1 MSRIAYI
8 FPGQGSQ
15 YVGMGKDLYEGS
27 PVAREIYDRA
37 DDILGFPL
45 SKVSFE
51 GPEERLKQ
59 TGTTQ
64 PAIFVQ
70 SMALTRLLDGGDAS
84 MAAGHSL
91 GEYSALVFS
100 GAMTFEDG
108 LRLVGLR
115 GALMQQ
121 AGEER
126 KGTMAA
132 VIGLAPEVVAA
143 LCAEAASEGIVQC
156 ANFNSPGQIVIS
168 GSVEGVRKAMQLAK
182 ERGAKLVKELVVSG
196 AFHSPLMDG
205 ARNEMRHAL
214 KKAPIQDARI
224 PVYANVSGRPVRKAE
239 DIRTL
244 LEAQVT
250 SAVRWEESVRN
261 MIADGAKTFVEVG
274 PGNVLQSLVK
284 RISDAAE
291 VRGIDTIE
299 DIQQS
304 VPA

>member
-70 SMALTRLLDGGDAS
+70 SMALTRLLDGGDAA

-100 GAMTFEDG
+100 GAMTFEGG

-182 ERGAKLVKELVVSG
+182 ERGAKLVTELVVS
-196 AFHSPLMDG
+196 
-205 ARNEMRHAL
+205 
-214 KKAPIQDARI
+214 
-224 PVYANVSGRPVRKAE
+224 
-239 DIRTL
+239 
-244 LEAQVT
+244 
-250 SAVRWEESVRN
+250 
-261 MIADGAKTFVEVG
+261 
-274 PGNVLQSLVK
+274 
-284 RISDAAE
+284 
-291 VRGIDTIE
+291 
-299 DIQQS
+299 
-304 VPA
+304 